1 MRPGIA
7 RCATALLAGCLL
19 VAACGGDDGEGDASG
34 PTLPPATATDEAP
47 PPGRPPLAE
56 VQVTPTEVAT
66 ADEPLALVAV
76 RGTGTLLVGER
87 GGRVRALLVRGEGSD
102 RSYELVDEPVLDIAE
117 EVTTSG
123 SEQGLLDIEP
133 TPDGTTLYV
142 SYSVAATG
150 ATRVVAYPLT
160 VRGDG
165 PPTVDTGAVR
175 EVVTVEQPASNHNGG
190 DVEVGPDGYL
200 YVTLGDGGG
209 SGDQFDNAQDPA
221 ELLGSILR
229 IDPTAPGGPGGT
241 DGYGIPPDNP
251 FADGG
256 TGRPEVWLYGVRN
269 PWRLTFDPETDDL
282 WVADVGQG
290 DWEEVD
296 LLPATPDG
304 AGRGANLG
312 WPLFEGT
319 HAYRGDGDPAGT
331 VLPVFEYGH
340 DEGCSITG
348 GVVYRGGAVEALTG
362 AYLFSDYCTGTVRAL
377 RVRDGRAV
385 DEQTLTE
392 PLGQVA
398 SFGVDGGGDV
408 YVVTLDGLIIRL
420 DP

>member
-1 MRPGIA
+1 LAALRPGQPERERRTRAGPGPRVHPRRHAGGLGLPGGPDPPGTVTGPAARAATSPHRCPGPPSVVAMRPGIA

-165 PPTVDTGAVR
+165 PPTVDTGAGR
-175 EVVTVEQPASNHNGG
+175 GVVTVEQPASNHNGG

-256 TGRPEVWLYGVRN
+256 TGRPEV
-269 PWRLTFDPETDDL
+269 
-282 WVADVGQG
+282 
-290 DWEEVD
+290 
-296 LLPATPDG
+296 
-304 AGRGANLG
+304 
-312 WPLFEGT
+312 
-319 HAYRGDGDPAGT
+319 
-331 VLPVFEYGH
+331 
-340 DEGCSITG
+340 
-348 GVVYRGGAVEALTG
+348 
-362 AYLFSDYCTGTVRAL
+362 
-377 RVRDGRAV
+377 
-385 DEQTLTE
+385 
-392 PLGQVA
+392 
-398 SFGVDGGGDV
+398 
-408 YVVTLDGLIIRL
+408 
-420 DP
+420 